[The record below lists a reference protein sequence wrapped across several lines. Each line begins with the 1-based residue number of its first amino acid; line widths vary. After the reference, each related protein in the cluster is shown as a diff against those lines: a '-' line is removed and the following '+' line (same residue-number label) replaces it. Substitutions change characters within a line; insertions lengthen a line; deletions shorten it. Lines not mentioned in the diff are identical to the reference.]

1 MKAIVINHSG
11 GVDQLKVMEFP
22 EPSAADGYVK
32 IKTEAFGLNRAE
44 VYVRSGAWGEV
55 NEPKILGIEAV
66 GTIVEDESG
75 NFAIGQKV
83 ITAMGGLMLAREGSY
98 AEYITAPVSNVLAVE
113 TNLSWHELAAIPQAY
128 LTIWGA
134 LDKNIGIK
142 EGQSLL
148 VRGGTTT
155 LGLAAITYAKAKG
168 LHIIA
173 TTRHSEN
180 KEVLLS
186 HGADEVIIDDGD
198 IAEKVRA
205 IFPDGVDNAIDSVGA
220 STVKDTLKTVKEW
233 GQVCVVGVL
242 TGADLDSFNV
252 MSDLPNT
259 IKLSFFASGL
269 LGSPA
274 MTLSDSPIQWI
285 IGQVESKKMPSIVSK
300 VFKFEDIQAAHK
312 IMESDQAKGKI
323 VITI

>member
-1 MKAIVINHSG
+1 MKAIVINRSG
-11 GVDQLKVMEFP
+11 SADQLKVLEYP
-22 EPSAADGYVK
+22 EPIAADGYVK

-55 NEPKILGIEAV
+55 NEPRILGIEAV
-66 GTIVEDESG
+66 GTIVEDKSG
-75 NFAIGQKV
+75 NFAVGQKV
-83 ITAMGGLMLAREGSY
+83 ITAMGGLMLARDGSY
-98 AEYITAPVSNVLAVE
+98 AEYTTAPVSNVLAVE

-155 LGLAAITYAKAKG
+155 LGLAAITYAKARG

-173 TTRHSEN
+173 TTRRSEN

-186 HGADEVIIDDGD
+186 HGADDVIIDDGD
-198 IAEKVRA
+198 IAEKVRT
-205 IFPDGVDNAIDSVGA
+205 IFPAGVDNAIDSVGA
-220 STVKDTLKTVKEW
+220 STVKDTLKAVKEW

-259 IKLSFFASGL
+259 VTLSFFASSI
-269 LGSPA
+269 LGSP
-274 MTLSDSPIQWI
+274 TLPLSDSPIQWV

-300 VFKFEDIQAAHK
+300 VFKFEDIQAAHET
-312 IMESDQAKGKI
+312 MESDQAKGKI